1 MKKKIIKLVILI
13 LWITFMFF
21 LSNQTGIASSKQS
34 DKLVNISN
42 KLLSVDK
49 KVLVIIIRKA
59 AHIVEYLILF
69 VLIFINFYEYK
80 KKNIYTFS
88 LIFSLIYAIFDE
100 LHQTFIYERS
110 GCITD
115 VIIDFVGITL
125 GLLIIKIFY
134 RHDKNFKKMP

>member
-1 MKKKIIKLVILI
+1 
-13 LWITFMFF
+13 MFF

-59 AHIVEYLILF
+59 AHIIEYLILF